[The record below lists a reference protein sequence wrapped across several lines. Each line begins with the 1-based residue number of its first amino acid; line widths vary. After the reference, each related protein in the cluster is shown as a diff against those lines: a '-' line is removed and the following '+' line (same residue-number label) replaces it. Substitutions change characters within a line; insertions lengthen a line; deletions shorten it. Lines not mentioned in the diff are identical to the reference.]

1 MLSKKTEQQ
10 KGRENEEIGVIEK
23 WPLICG
29 KKNLQVPKWRPMCER
44 WGVVCK

>member
-10 KGRENEEIGVIEK
+10 KKEKMKKLFIEIGVIEK

-29 KKNLQVPKWRPMCER
+29 KKNLQVPK
-44 WGVVCK
+44 